1 MTLYAGAQGAYCGKD
16 LQEILLRGVEPEAE
30 PVLDLNLENDQHN
43 GIIGKFLPDGGLRRN
58 GLCPAGDAGVRT
70 LLLDDF
76 DDLTLD
82 NKQFHDGHSRVQI
95 FQRYHN
101 ITRQDSERW

>member
-43 GIIGKFLPDGGLRRN
+43 GIICKLLPN

-82 NKQFHDGHSRVQI
+82 NKQFHDGRSRVQI